1 MTVFYRP
8 DTLKKTLKIL
18 GNRDQNCVPLYYPPR
33 AKHLMQWGGDALVDL
48 SALNLDT
55 IKIKKSEML
64 IGSMVSLE
72 TIAKSEEINKIWAGV
87 LSEAARISAT
97 YAMRNLSTI
106 GGVLLN
112 PLFPAEV
119 ILALLTLDASIG
131 VLNVDGKEVKIPIE
145 DFLQDGNPVLI
156 KGTLIKEV
164 SIPLISRTRCVMDR
178 VSRTK
183 SDASI
188 VSVIVRGDLT
198 RKKAHNLRIAI
209 FGANPAPKRYH
220 QAESAFEADMITVKA
235 IENCIEKIKAET
247 SPVSDYR
254 SNADYRAAMAETLT
268 KRALIA
274 LRKKMNE

>member
-18 GNRDQNCVPLYYPPR
+18 GNRDQNCIPLYYPPR
-33 AKHLMQWGGDALVDL
+33 AKHLTQWGGDALVDL

-55 IKIKKSEML
+55 IKTKKSEMV

-72 TIAKSEEINKIWAGV
+72 TIAKSEEISKIWDGV

-119 ILALLTLDASIG
+119 ILGLLTLDASVGI
-131 VLNVDGKEVKIPIE
+131 LNSDAKEVKIPIE
-145 DFLQDGNPVLI
+145 IFLQDGNPVLQ
-156 KGTLIKEV
+156 KGALIKEV
-164 SIPLISRTRCVMDR
+164 IIPLNSRTRCVMNR

-198 RKKAHNLRIAI
+198 RKKAHHLRIAI

-220 QAESAFEADMITVKA
+220 QAESVFEEDMLTVKTIDA
-235 IENCIEKIKAET
+235 CIDKIKTET
-247 SPVSDYR
+247 SPVSDFR
-254 SNADYRAAMAETLT
+254 SNAEYRSAMAETLT
-268 KRALIA
+268 KRALTA
-274 LRKKMNE
+274 LRKKMSE